1 MEENKEEKEEPIEN
15 ITMVKEEIEEEGVK
29 PIIQVIGTMSDDN
42 NEGFSEP
49 RSGIEKTQEIQ
60 TAVALKPLVT
70 TTKISRKKR
79 CHKGSRRNKKTHHCK
94 KTGKNKR
101 KRCHKGSR
109 RGKKS
114 HRCRKEIRLK

>member
-1 MEENKEEKEEPIEN
+1 MEVNKEENKEEPIEN
-15 ITMVKEEIEEEGVK
+15 ITMEKEEIEEGVK
-29 PIIQVIGTMSDDN
+29 PIIQVVGTIGDDN
-42 NEGFSEP
+42 N
-49 RSGIEKTQEIQ
+49 IEKKAEIQ
-60 TAVALKPLVT
+60 TAATPKPLVT
-70 TTKISRKKR
+70 TTVSRKKR

-114 HRCRKEIRLK
+114 HRCRKKVR

>member
-1 MEENKEEKEEPIEN
+1 MEVNKEENKEEPIEN
-15 ITMVKEEIEEEGVK
+15 ITMEKEEIEEGVK
-29 PIIQVIGTMSDDN
+29 PIIQVVGTIGDDN
-42 NEGFSEP
+42 N
-49 RSGIEKTQEIQ
+49 IEKKAEIQ
-60 TAVALKPLVT
+60 TAATPKPLVT